1 MRYCCLCAYWALLC
15 ISALFHQLH
24 GLPHITIN
32 KNWSSH
38 GEGAVLPLLG
48 REGKWEVAQ
57 SFCSQSDIR
66 CPERWPEAVVACSG
80 QGSEGVPT
88 NRPVRCLGE
97 AKVLGRLLAWMW
109 LGEMGHCSANKHSC
123 SWLSALYEVLYGA
136 TWESPAVPKHPEES
150 SLLSRWPES
159 TWVEGCGC
167 GAHCCPQRW
176 SADMAGPYTGWM
188 GVKSVSWRWRSAA
201 GCWVF
206 ALRCIL
212 WSLTFL
218 FYRKLIHRSSRREKH
233 EKPNDINF
241 RVVYFWKWF

>member
-123 SWLSALYEVLYGA
+123 SWLSALSMRSCMGRPGSPQLCPNTQKRAAFLAGDPSPRGWKDVAVALTAAPSGGVL
-136 TWESPAVPKHPEES
+136 TWQGRTPDEWE
-150 SLLSRWPES
+150 
-159 TWVEGCGC
+159 
-167 GAHCCPQRW
+167 
-176 SADMAGPYTGWM
+176 
-188 GVKSVSWRWRSAA
+188 
-201 GCWVF
+201 
-206 ALRCIL
+206 
-212 WSLTFL
+212 
-218 FYRKLIHRSSRREKH
+218 
-233 EKPNDINF
+233 
-241 RVVYFWKWF
+241 